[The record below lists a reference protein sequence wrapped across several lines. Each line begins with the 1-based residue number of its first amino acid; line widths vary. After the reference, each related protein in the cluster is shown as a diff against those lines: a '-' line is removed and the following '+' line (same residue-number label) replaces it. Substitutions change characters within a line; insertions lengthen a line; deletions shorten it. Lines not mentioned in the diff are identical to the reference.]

1 MVRTVKETLLVSNP
15 QIRRNRSSMQ
25 HKLIHYLKVV
35 HIVQHEQHEQDEAQ
49 LERGE
54 EQKTSPS
61 CIRVRLARLPHHALA
76 LLAQADRFQQIVAG
90 RAAAARATGT
100 TNIPIR
106 RTAGP
111 TTTTTASV
119 IVMIVHYI
127 ATAAGRFVIVVVR
140 TDNMISTIATTTNA
154 RSVRMVVLAPAR
166 CMATG
171 GSATATERIVVVV
184 PIVQAVMVVVAVA
197 RVRVQQL
204 VAVDKVERLEQRR
217 EGVEDDEHDR
227 RERYT
232 GQQAGDQPGK
242 VLLQWQCPQ
251 PEQGA
256 AEVAQYELQHQRCQ
270 HARN

>member
-1 MVRTVKETLLVSNP
+1 
-15 QIRRNRSSMQ
+15 MQ

-35 HIVQHEQHEQDEAQ
+35 HIVQHEQHEQYEAQ

-90 RAAAARATGT
+90 RAAAARSTGT

-106 RTAGP
+106 RTASP

-127 ATAAGRFVIVVVR
+127 ATAAAAGRFVIVVVR
-140 TDNMISTIATTTNA
+140 TDNMISTIATTTTANA
-154 RSVRMVVLAPAR
+154 QSVRMVVLAPAR

-227 RERYT
+227 
-232 GQQAGDQPGK
+232 
-242 VLLQWQCPQ
+242 V
-251 PEQGA
+251 
-256 AEVAQYELQHQRCQ
+256 QHKL
-270 HARN
+270 

>member
-1 MVRTVKETLLVSNP
+1 
-15 QIRRNRSSMQ
+15 MQ

-76 LLAQADRFQQIVAG
+76 LLAQADRFQQIVAS
-90 RAAAARATGT
+90 RAAAARSTGT

-106 RTAGP
+106 RTASP
-111 TTTTTASV
+111 TTTTTTGSV

-127 ATAAGRFVIVVVR
+127 ATAAAAGRFVIVVVR
-140 TDNMISTIATTTNA
+140 TDNMISTIATTANA
-154 RSVRMVVLAPAR
+154 RSVHMVVLAPAR

-227 RERYT
+227 
-232 GQQAGDQPGK
+232 
-242 VLLQWQCPQ
+242 V
-251 PEQGA
+251 
-256 AEVAQYELQHQRCQ
+256 QHKL
-270 HARN
+270 

>member
-1 MVRTVKETLLVSNP
+1 
-15 QIRRNRSSMQ
+15 MQ

-35 HIVQHEQHEQDEAQ
+35 HIVQHEQHEQYEAQ

-90 RAAAARATGT
+90 RAAAARSTGT

-106 RTAGP
+106 RTASP
-111 TTTTTASV
+111 TTTATGSV

-127 ATAAGRFVIVVVR
+127 ATAAAAAGRFVIVVVR
-140 TDNMISTIATTTNA
+140 TDNMISTIATTTTTNA

-227 RERYT
+227 
-232 GQQAGDQPGK
+232 
-242 VLLQWQCPQ
+242 V
-251 PEQGA
+251 
-256 AEVAQYELQHQRCQ
+256 QHKL
-270 HARN
+270 